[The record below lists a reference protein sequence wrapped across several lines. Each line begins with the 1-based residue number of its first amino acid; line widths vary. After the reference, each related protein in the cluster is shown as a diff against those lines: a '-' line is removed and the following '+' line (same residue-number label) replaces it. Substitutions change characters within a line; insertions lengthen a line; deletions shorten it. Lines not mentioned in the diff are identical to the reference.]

1 MLRTTSLFFPDGQAG
16 GQIAA
21 RSLRWAFHAK
31 SEGGK
36 ERESERGDGGVG
48 DDDGGERE
56 RQRSSRCRRIFWP
69 FRPLSTTP
77 VKDSG

>member
-16 GQIAA
+16 GQVAA
-21 RSLRWAFHAK
+21 RSLRWAFLAK

-56 RQRSSRCRRIFWP
+56 REKGARVVDEF
-69 FRPLSTTP
+69 
-77 VKDSG
+77 SGLFLLCQLRL